1 MIDFACKK
9 FDVEEVVKCV
19 LSLSKSDY
27 RILKF
32 LMGSNESLTT
42 ENLAAELSLDK
53 STVQRGVK
61 SLHSRGLLFRTQM
74 NKSSGGYIF
83 LYRVKEK
90 EKIRK
95 MISDVIDNWVNVFH
109 KKIREW

>member
-9 FDVEEVVKCV
+9 FDIEEVVKCV

-27 RILKF
+27 KILKF
-32 LMGSNESLTT
+32 LMKASESLTT
-42 ENLAAELSLDK
+42 ENLATELKLDK

-61 SLHSRGLLFRTQM
+61 SLHSRGLLFRSQI
-74 NKSSGGYIF
+74 NKTSGGYIF

-95 MISDVIDNWVNVFH
+95 MISDVIDNWTRVFH
-109 KKIREW
+109 EKIRDW